1 MAFGLWPAHRLS
13 PLASISHLR
22 VTVVAAFGRRG
33 SYRARM
39 PQPDLTS
46 MHDAVVEGN
55 VDEARRLAEEL
66 VASSAELLPAIENGF
81 VAGIRR
87 VGELWDEGEYFL
99 PELVQGAEAMKA
111 AMDVIR
117 PALVATQQTQSTRGR
132 VVIGTVEGDLHDIGK
147 GLVAVLLSANGFEV
161 HDLGASVSIE
171 RFLAKAEEVDADIVA
186 ASALLTT
193 TMEVQARL
201 VEAVR
206 GAAGRPRRVMLGGA
220 PTSRA

>member
-1 MAFGLWPAHRLS
+1 ML
-13 PLASISHLR
+13 
-22 VTVVAAFGRRG
+22 
-33 SYRARM
+33 
-39 PQPDLTS
+39 QPDPKA
-46 MHDAVVEGN
+46 MHDAVVEGS
-55 VDEARRLAEEL
+55 VDEARRLAEQL
-66 VASSAELLPAIENGF
+66 VASGADLLPAIEDGF

-87 VGELWDEGEYFL
+87 VGELWDDGEYFL

-111 AMDVIR
+111 AMDVVR
-117 PALVATQQTQSTRGR
+117 PALAAAHQSRAARGR

-201 VEAVR
+201 VEAVKR
-206 GAAGRPRRVMLGGA
+206 APGRTRHVMLGGA
-220 PTSRA
+220 PTSRAWAERLGASHAENALHAVEVAAELTR

>member
-1 MAFGLWPAHRLS
+1 MA
-13 PLASISHLR
+13 
-22 VTVVAAFGRRG
+22 
-33 SYRARM
+33 
-39 PQPDLTS
+39 QPDLKA

-66 VASSAELLPAIENGF
+66 VASPAELLPAIENGF

-117 PALVATQQTQSTRGR
+117 PVLAATHQTQSTRGR

-161 HDLGASVSIE
+161 HDLGASVSID

-206 GAAGRPRRVMLGGA
+206 GAAGRQRRVMLGGA
-220 PTSRA
+220 PTSRAWAERLGAAHAENALHAVEVAAELMR